1 MELAKK
7 SKSAVSKR
15 KAVPRRKGQP
25 PGKSAISRMQI
36 LDAAAQLFRRQGYSE
51 TTLRQI
57 AKAAGM
63 QAGSIYYHFE
73 SKDEIVDEVLAAG
86 MKDIYKLVETT
97 VTGLGEETTYRDRIE
112 RGMIAHL
119 DLLLTK
125 GDYFSSN
132 IRLYGQIPEALRP
145 KHLHLRQRYGRLWD
159 RILREAQEAGEI
171 RSDIKIVPLR
181 MFILGALN
189 WTMEWFDPHRYAVGD
204 FARQVNTAVFDG
216 IKVDGR

>member
-1 MELAKK
+1 MESAKK
-7 SKSAVSKR
+7 AKSAPSRR
-15 KAVPRRKGQP
+15 KAPSGRKGRLT
-25 PGKSAISRMQI
+25 GKSAHSRAQI

-63 QAGSIYYHFE
+63 QAGSIYYHFG
-73 SKDEIVDEVLAAG
+73 SKDEIVDEVLATG
-86 MKDIYKLVETT
+86 MKDIYKLVEKT
-97 VTGLGEETTYRDRIE
+97 VATLGAEASYRERIE

-132 IRLYGQIPEALRP
+132 IRLYGQIPDTLKP

-159 RILREAQEAGEI
+159 QILRQAQEAGEI
-171 RSDIKIVPLR
+171 RPDVKIVPLR

-189 WTMEWFDPHRYAVGD
+189 WTMEWFDPHRYSVGD
-204 FARQVNTAVFDG
+204 FARQINVVVFEGIDG
-216 IKVDGR
+216 GGK

>member
-1 MELAKK
+1 MALAKK
-7 SKSAVSKR
+7 ARPAS
-15 KAVPRRKGQP
+15 PRRKPVAPQKEKLG
-25 PGKSAISRMQI
+25 GKSALSRMQI
-36 LDAAAQLFRRQGYSE
+36 LDAAAQLFRRRGYTE

-63 QAGSIYYHFE
+63 QAGSIYYHFG
-73 SKDEIVDEVLAAG
+73 SKDEIVDEVLATG
-86 MKDIYKLVETT
+86 MKDIYKLVEKTIDD
-97 VTGLGEETTYRDRIE
+97 LGAGSSYRERIE

-159 RILREAQEAGEI
+159 QILRDAQQAGEI
-171 RSDIKIVPLR
+171 RRDVKIVPLR

-189 WTMEWFDPHRYAVGD
+189 WTMEWFDPQQYSVAD
-204 FARQVNTAVFDG
+204 FARQINAVVFEG
-216 IKVDGR
+216 IKVNGK

>member
-7 SKSAVSKR
+7 SKSPASKR
-15 KAVPRRKGQP
+15 KAIPRRKGKL
-25 PGKSAISRMQI
+25 PGKSAMSRAQI

-63 QAGSIYYHFE
+63 QAGSIYYHFG
-73 SKDEIVDEVLAAG
+73 SKDEIVDEVLATG

-97 VTGLGEETTYRDRIE
+97 VTSLGEEATYRERIE

-145 KHLHLRQRYGRLWD
+145 KHLHLRQRYGKLWD
-159 RILREAQEAGEI
+159 RILRAAQEAGEI

-189 WTMEWFDPHRYAVGD
+189 WTMEWFDPHRYAVGE
-204 FARQVNTAVFDG
+204 FARQINAAVFDG
-216 IKVDGR
+216 IKVDSK

>member
-7 SKSAVSKR
+7 TRSTSLRRKSAS
-15 KAVPRRKGQP
+15 RRKSKL
-25 PGKSAISRMQI
+25 PGKSALSRVQI

-63 QAGSIYYHFE
+63 QAGSIYYHFG

-86 MKDIYKLVETT
+86 MKDIYKLVEKT
-97 VTGLGEETTYRDRIE
+97 VAAFGEETSYRERIE

-132 IRLYGQIPEALRP
+132 IRLYGQIPDALKP

-159 RILREAQEAGEI
+159 QILRQAQEAGEI
-171 RSDIKIVPLR
+171 RPDVKIVPLR

-189 WTMEWFDPHRYAVGD
+189 WTMEWFDPHRYSVGD
-204 FARQVNTAVFDG
+204 FARQINAVVFDG
-216 IKVDGR
+216 IKIESK